1 MDQHVITTDPQ
12 ALAAVPQMDQLA
24 AQEAKAEETRKR
36 QKRFQMFGAGS
47 FLYALFYTFCLYRNA
62 GGLNDESN

>member
-24 AQEAKAEETRKR
+24 AQEAKAEEADIGFHQAVR
-36 QKRFQMFGAGS
+36 
-47 FLYALFYTFCLYRNA
+47 
-62 GGLNDESN
+62 ESG